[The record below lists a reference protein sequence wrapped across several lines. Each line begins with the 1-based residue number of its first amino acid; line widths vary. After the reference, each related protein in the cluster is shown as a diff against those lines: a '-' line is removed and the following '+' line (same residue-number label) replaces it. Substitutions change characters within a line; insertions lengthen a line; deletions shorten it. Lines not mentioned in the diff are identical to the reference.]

1 MENLTSEQYA
11 VNNFKQ
17 KLWDQLEPNF
27 LEFIHETVNEQ
38 DMKTDNEKIMFYR
51 ITQILETLKENNVNV
66 FQTR

>member
-1 MENLTSEQYA
+1 MDKLTNEQYA

-51 ITQILETLKENNVNV
+51 LQQIFETLQENGIDE
-66 FQTR
+66 F

>member
-51 ITQILETLKENNVNV
+51 LQQIFETLQENGIDK
-66 FQTR
+66 F

>member
-27 LEFIHETVNEQ
+27 LEFIHETVNKQ

-51 ITQILETLKENNVNV
+51 LQQIFETLQENGIDE
-66 FQTR
+66 F